1 MRIQM
6 IELQAVNLADHH
18 LHEKLLKVWWP
29 FPPFLGKSFGKE
41 MQAFTRQI
49 SHVIMSQNS
58 IFSPVSWVV
67 LLLREMGHLCTEGPL
82 EAFDCLVPRSIFC
95 RCFVVPSIPSLFGHL
110 LLLWKLGD
118 YCWIP
123 FLKRLQSPFMLL
135 YLHTINFRQHKRFN
149 HDCFLK
155 KELSSNWIGLKCTWR
170 KRKLSNFNHH
180 VWLWCLQPFV

>member
-1 MRIQM
+1 MFISILRQYSTTKGEKIKEIQNENSDDWASGCEFSWSSFAWKAFESLM
-6 IELQAVNLADHH
+6 T
-18 LHEKLLKVWWP
+18 
-29 FPPFLGKSFGKE
+29 FSSFLGKSFGKE

-67 LLLREMGHLCTEGPL
+67 VLLREMGHLCTEGPL

-95 RCFVVPSIPSLFGHL
+95 RCFVVPSIPSSLFGHL

-135 YLHTINFRQHKRFN
+135 YLHTINFYTQK
-149 HDCFLK
+149 
-155 KELSSNWIGLKCTWR
+155 
-170 KRKLSNFNHH
+170 
-180 VWLWCLQPFV
+180 V

>member
-1 MRIQM
+1 M

-67 LLLREMGHLCTEGPL
+67 VLLREMGHLCTEGPL

-123 FLKRLQSPFMLL
+123 LLKRPQYLFILL
-135 YLHTINFRQHKRFN
+135 YLLTIELVSVHV
-149 HDCFLK
+149 LK
-155 KELSSNWIGLKCTWR
+155 KHFAIIKSLFPLSWLGLDPIWYHADCYHIMND
-170 KRKLSNFNHH
+170 KLI
-180 VWLWCLQPFV
+180 VKQD